1 MAGLMTKATAKLTA
15 KLMAKVMAIGWVLT
29 FCTAVSGGLLLG
41 ACSRDE
47 AAATPLPTRE
57 KTIGRVEQSLQK
69 ADDEAAKRR
78 EEIDNATK

>member
-1 MAGLMTKATAKLTA
+1 MANLTV
-15 KLMAKVMAIGWVLT
+15 KLMATGWVLASIAT
-29 FCTAVSGGLLLG
+29 VSGALPLT

-47 AAATPLPTRE
+47 PAATPLPTRE